1 MCVAGSDCAAT
12 FKKRFN
18 SLREF
23 TMRKKIKCFVAL
35 SALVAFIAGCNTVEG
50 FGRDLGKLGDKIE
63 HKAEQKR
70 SY

>member
-1 MCVAGSDCAAT
+1 
-12 FKKRFN
+12 
-18 SLREF
+18 
-23 TMRKKIKCFVAL
+23 MRKKMRGLIAL
-35 SALVAFIAGCNTVEG
+35 SALIAFIAGCNTVEG